1 MLNTIITKP
10 KKIDV
15 RQLAYDA
22 FCSSKTSGKDTTY
35 TNRRSSKYF
44 IVSNFP
50 TSINVANNV
59 FKAYF
64 KSEEYTEA
72 RSKKIHIID
81 LDQDDYD
88 FAAIKLCVA
97 KTYKPVSSLSQIKKY
112 TDYLASDIERK
123 ATNKVD
129 FDPAVWEIFI
139 DKPETDFFK
148 FQEVRKE
155 YVVRISLVKDGR
167 VFKKI
172 KCNIGHFTLIA
183 GSKPYDYQEVESE
196 EKKATRQS
204 LFHPCFE
211 FGGVEFMAVFNERIK
226 HYRDLV
232 DMLKY

>member
-10 KKIDV
+10 KKFDV

-22 FCSSKTSGKDTTY
+22 FCSAAVLSKDTTY
-35 TNRRSSKYF
+35 TNHRSNKYF
-44 IVSNFP
+44 IVSNYV
-50 TSINVANNV
+50 TGINVANAV
-59 FKAYF
+59 FKDYF
-64 KSEEYTEA
+64 KSDEYTET

-81 LDQDDYD
+81 LDEHDYD

-97 KTYKPVSSLSQIKKY
+97 KTYKPVSSLSQMQKLTRLLESGDLKP
-112 TDYLASDIERK
+112 S
-123 ATNKVD
+123 NKVEI
-129 FDPAVWEIFI
+129 DPAVLEVFYQNTN
-139 DKPETDFFK
+139 DDFFK

-155 YVVRISLVKDGR
+155 YVVRISLVKNGR

-172 KCNIGHFTLIA
+172 KCNIGYFTLIA

-204 LFHPCFE
+204 LFYPCFE
-211 FGGVEFMAVFNERIK
+211 VGGVEFMAVFNDKIK
-226 HYRDLV
+226 RYRDLV

>member
-10 KKIDV
+10 KKFDV

-22 FCSSKTSGKDTTY
+22 FVSSKTSGKDTTY
-35 TNRRSSKYF
+35 TNRRSGKYF
-44 IVSNFP
+44 IVSNVT
-50 TSINVANNV
+50 TSINVANHV
-59 FKAYF
+59 FKDYF
-64 KSEEYTEA
+64 KSDEYTEA

-81 LDQDDYD
+81 LDGYDYD
-88 FAAIKLCVA
+88 SAAIKLCVA
-97 KTYKPVSSLSQIKKY
+97 KTYKSVSSLSQIKKY
-112 TDYLASDIERK
+112 TDYLASDVEKK

-129 FDPAVWEIFI
+129 FDPAVWEVFI

-155 YVVRISLVKDGR
+155 YVVRISLVKNGR

-172 KCNIGHFTLIA
+172 KCNIGYFTLIA

-211 FGGVEFMAVFNERIK
+211 FGGVEFMAVFNEKIP
-226 HYRDLV
+226 HYKVLV

>member
-10 KKIDV
+10 KKFDV

-22 FCSSKTSGKDTTY
+22 FRSTAVLSKDTTY
-35 TNRRSSKYF
+35 TNHRSNKYF
-44 IVSNFP
+44 IVSNYA
-50 TSINVANNV
+50 TGINVANAV
-59 FKAYF
+59 FKDYF
-64 KSEEYTEA
+64 KSDEYTEA

-81 LDQDDYD
+81 LDEHDYD

-97 KTYKPVSSLSQIKKY
+97 KTYKPVSSLSQMQKLTRLLEAGDLKP
-112 TDYLASDIERK
+112 S
-123 ATNKVD
+123 NKVEI
-129 FDPAVWEIFI
+129 DPAVLEVFYQNTN
-139 DKPETDFFK
+139 DDFFK

-155 YVVRISLVKDGR
+155 YVVRISLVKGGR

-172 KCNIGHFTLIA
+172 KCNIGYFTLIA

-204 LFHPCFE
+204 LFHPCFDV
-211 FGGVEFMAVFNERIK
+211 GGVEFMAVFNDKIK
-226 HYRDLV
+226 RYRDLV